1 MALKFSSL
9 IKECRF
15 QTARSG
21 GKGGQNVN
29 KVSTKMELYFDI
41 AASMILSDAEKALL
55 LIKLGNKLS
64 DQGIL
69 QIVSQT
75 ERTQIG
81 NRKKVLEKFEK
92 LISKSLIEP
101 KKRIAVKVS
110 KSAIAQRLD
119 NKKLQGLKKERRKST
134 LILPD

>member
-1 MALKFSSL
+1 MSIKIASL

-41 AASMILSDAEKALL
+41 AASAVFTEEEKQRLL
-55 LIKLGNKLS
+55 VKLKTKLT
-64 DQGIL
+64 DNGIL
-69 QIVSQT
+69 QIVSQS

-81 NRKKVLEKFEK
+81 NRKRVIEKFEK
-92 LISKSLIEP
+92 LITKSLIEP

-110 KSAIAQRLD
+110 KQEKEKRLLD
-119 NKKLQGLKKERRKST
+119 KKKLSEKKQARK
-134 LILPD
+134 IIEE

>member
-1 MALKFSSL
+1 MSIKIASL

-41 AASMILSDAEKALL
+41 AASAVFTEEEKQRLL
-55 LIKLGNKLS
+55 LKLKTKLT
-64 DQGIL
+64 DNGIL
-69 QIVSQT
+69 QIVSQS

-81 NRKKVLEKFEK
+81 NRKRVIEKFEK
-92 LISKSLIEP
+92 LITKSLIEP

-110 KSAIAQRLD
+110 KQEKEKRLLD
-119 NKKLQGLKKERRKST
+119 KKKLSEKKQNRK
-134 LILPD
+134 IIEE